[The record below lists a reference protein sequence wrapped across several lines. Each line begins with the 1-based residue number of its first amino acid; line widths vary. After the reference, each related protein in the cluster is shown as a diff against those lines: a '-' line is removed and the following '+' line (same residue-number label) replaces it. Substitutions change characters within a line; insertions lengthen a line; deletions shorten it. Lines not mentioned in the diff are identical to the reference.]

1 MDEQEFHKQMQALIA
16 SQSGKVESGLDL
28 SALAQLHNLASQFDR
43 SELVTDR
50 GSGRMV
56 LTAEQVLPNKNQTV
70 IYRWDPTSEGCKASK
85 TTITVSYGQEL
96 MDC

>member
-1 MDEQEFHKQMQALIA
+1 MDEMDEQEFHEQMQVLIA
-16 SQSGKVESGLDL
+16 SQSKLDL
-28 SALAQLHNLASQFDR
+28 SALAQLHNLASEFDR
-43 SELVTDR
+43 SEIITDR

-56 LTAEQVLPNKNQTV
+56 LTAEQILPNKNQTV

-96 MDC
+96 MDCV